1 MKFPLTFYF
10 ATNGLYANFASYPKP
25 EFMSLEQIIPI
36 LQLAI
41 GPVIVISGVGLILLS
56 MTNRFGR
63 VIDRSRNLA
72 EKMRNGV
79 DVDAK
84 SFKHQIDILMRRA
97 YILRRAIALA
107 SISLVL
113 AAFLVIALF
122 LVVLMDIEAAKIL
135 ILLFVL
141 CMGCLIASLFY
152 FIADINVSLAAL
164 KVEMNIDLD

>member
-1 MKFPLTFYF
+1 M
-10 ATNGLYANFASYPKP
+10 
-25 EFMSLEQIIPI
+25 ELEQIIPI

-72 EKMRNGV
+72 VVMRTAIEEEKEGL
-79 DVDAK
+79 K
-84 SFKHQIDILMRRA
+84 CQIEILMRRA

-113 AAFLVIALF
+113 AAVLVISLF

-152 FIADINVSLAAL
+152 FIADINVSLSAL
-164 KVEMNIDLD
+164 KVEMDMDIK

>member
-1 MKFPLTFYF
+1 MQDIK
-10 ATNGLYANFASYPKP
+10 NG
-25 EFMSLEQIIPI
+25 FMLLEKIIPI

-72 EKMRNGV
+72 ESMKTGTEEEIQGFNR
-79 DVDAK
+79 
-84 SFKHQIDILMRRA
+84 QIKILMRRA

-113 AAFLVIALF
+113 AACLVISLF
-122 LVVLMDIEAAKIL
+122 IIVLMGIQAAL
-135 ILLFVL
+135 ILTILFVL

-152 FIADINVSLAAL
+152 FIADINVSLSAL
-164 KVEMNIDLD
+164 KIEMDMYSD

>member
-1 MKFPLTFYF
+1 
-10 ATNGLYANFASYPKP
+10 
-25 EFMSLEQIIPI
+25 MSLEQIIPI

-72 EKMRNGV
+72 EIMRTGSEEEIKGYKN
-79 DVDAK
+79 
-84 SFKHQIDILMRRA
+84 QIEILMRRA

-113 AAFLVIALF
+113 AAFLVIGLF
-122 LVVLMDIEAAKIL
+122 LVVLMGIQAAKIL
-135 ILLFVL
+135 IILFVL
-141 CMGCLIASLFY
+141 CMGCLIVSLFY
-152 FIADINVSLAAL
+152 FIADINVSLSAL
-164 KVEMNIDLD
+164 KVEMDMYTDQDNITL

>member
-1 MKFPLTFYF
+1 ML
-10 ATNGLYANFASYPKP
+10 
-25 EFMSLEQIIPI
+25 LEQIIPV

-72 EKMRNGV
+72 VSMRTSIEEEKEGL
-79 DVDAK
+79 K
-84 SFKHQIDILMRRA
+84 QQIEILMRRA
-97 YILRRAIALA
+97 FILRRAIALA

-113 AAFLVIALF
+113 AAGLVIALF
-122 LVVLMDIEAAKIL
+122 LVELMAIQAAIVLV
-135 ILLFVL
+135 LLFVL

-152 FIADINVSLAAL
+152 FIADINVSLSAL
-164 KVEMNIDLD
+164 KVEMDID